1 MMEINEEQL
10 KNVIEDLIN
19 GSVYLRYVPYSRVD
33 NDMEMDPDSVAD
45 TAQEIINHLKEQKII

>member
-1 MMEINEEQL
+1 MEINEEQL